1 MSGNDWPEFFL
12 VRAQDTS
19 SMVCGPKDHFIGGR
33 AGGEQE
39 KLHHAPHAYMTL

>member
-19 SMVCGPKDHFIGGR
+19 SMVCRPKDHFIG
-33 AGGEQE
+33 AGLVGS
-39 KLHHAPHAYMTL
+39 KRNFTLPRTPT